1 MSDNGFQYIEGGEDA
16 QRRAAHWA
24 EAKANEAR
32 TKRRKYWIIGIAA
45 GLVAACCIGGVISM
59 AGGKKDGASPLPA
72 QTTVTQQNVPVN
84 ETTTIGSTTTPQ
96 AAPPAP
102 TTFKVEGNGNSL
114 GDIKDTTGQRYSLTG
129 KYRVDYTASYQFLI
143 VEFMKSDGTD
153 GSGFMDTINEYSN
166 SGNVSG
172 SAVVTLTDV
181 SSVAVSNTQGAWSI
195 TFTKLGS

>member
-1 MSDNGFQYIEGGEDA
+1 L
-16 QRRAAHWA
+16 RA
-24 EAKANEAR
+24 
-32 TKRRKYWIIGIAA
+32 
-45 GLVAACCIGGVISM
+45 
-59 AGGKKDGASPLPA
+59 
-72 QTTVTQQNVPVN
+72 TVTRSA
-84 ETTTIGSTTTPQ
+84 TSRT
-96 AAPPAP
+96 PPASGTRSP
-102 TTFKVEGNGNSL
+102 
-114 GDIKDTTGQRYSLTG
+114 G